1 METIQFLPNSIVGKM
16 TMRKTGEEVEVI
28 AFEQKM
34 DGARSDDDWVTY
46 IDKNGK
52 EHIREHLNLQLD
64 FKAVANNVIE
74 RLLNEGLNKGIPSV
88 KNQRVFDLAKE
99 IFLNLDGFEITDA
112 VETAK
117 ELVDAVGIETE

>member
-46 IDKNGK
+46 IDKDG

-64 FKAVANNVIE
+64 FKAPADDALQQIMGFAAAQMPSE
-74 RLLNEGLNKGIPSV
+74 RNR
-88 KNQRVFDLAKE
+88 RVYETAKE
-99 IFLNLDGFEITDA
+99 IFLNLDGYEITDA

>member
-46 IDKNGK
+46 IDKDGK

-64 FKAVANNVIE
+64 FKAVANDALQQIME
-74 RLLNEGLNKGIPSV
+74 FAMPHKIPSERN
-88 KNQRVFDLAKE
+88 KRVYETAKE
-99 IFLNLDGFEITDA
+99 IFLNLDGYEITDA